1 MKAAFGII
9 VASIILSLALAWT
22 FRYDIVVGTEPLVV
36 YSMDRWTG
44 EVSFIAP
51 RRTVE
56 SMSDVEFS
64 HTPIAK
70 LGNLRLEPQ

>member
-1 MKAAFGII
+1 
-9 VASIILSLALAWT
+9 
-22 FRYDIVVGTEPLVV
+22 
-36 YSMDRWTG
+36 MDRWTG

-70 LGNLRLEPQ
+70 LGNLRLESH

>member
-9 VASIILSLALAWT
+9 VASVILSLAVAWT
-22 FRYDIVVGTEPLVV
+22 FRYEMVVGTEPLVV

-51 RRTVE
+51 KRTVQ
-56 SMSDVEFS
+56 SMADVEFS
-64 HTPIAK
+64 HTPIVR
-70 LGNLRLEPQ
+70 LGDLRLGGE